1 MKIRI
6 NASDSPDIAEGL
18 YYAGKSPVFMLPPE
32 MLLLQGAHKFGPE
45 HHFVAALSRG
55 RSTLE
60 QFYAGFAPKNLAQM
74 YRLAETGLEGEGLEP
89 WEIPWLKRKREPP
102 LPEAG
107 LGAEHGVSY
116 YGPCTPEKVD
126 SEMNRLTSLVDSINS
141 VGYRPDEH
149 GHIKGQFLRSGN
161 DFRFF
166 VRGGKHRTAALVH
179 LGHKRIPVAI
189 REGWPRVIVQG
200 TEREWPL
207 VREGEVDAGLAAA
220 IFSRYFD

>member
-6 NASDSPDIAEGL
+6 NSSDSPDIAENL
-18 YYAGKSPVFMLPPE
+18 YFVGKSPVYMLPVE
-32 MLLLQGAHKFGPE
+32 MLLLQGALQYGPE

-55 RSTLE
+55 PSVLE
-60 QFYAGFAPKNLAQM
+60 RFYSDFVPKNLAQM
-74 YRLAETGLEGEGLEP
+74 YRLREAGLEGEALDP
-89 WEIPWLKRKREPP
+89 WEIPWLKRRREPP
-102 LPEAG
+102 APEAG
-107 LGAEHGVSY
+107 LGREHGVSF
-116 YGPCTPEKVD
+116 YGPCTPEKID
-126 SEMNRLTSLVDSINS
+126 SEMHRLTSLVDSINA

-149 GHIKGQFLRSGN
+149 GHIKGQFLRRGN

-189 REGWPRVIVQG
+189 REGWPRVVAQG
-200 TEREWPL
+200 SETDWPL
-207 VREGEVDAGLAAA
+207 VRSGEVDAALAAA